1 MSRVANNL
9 ILMGDQMQLGQPI
22 QGSHPD
28 ESGQS
33 ILEYLLE
40 DESTISPDMGVFLP
54 ETYRM
59 HPDICRLISEN
70 VYDSRLHSAT
80 VTNRHIVNVPR
91 EILPRKQ
98 GIHFVPVIHEGNTQG
113 SEEEVVIIKDLAQKL
128 INIPYWSEYQDG
140 PQRLIEWSDML
151 FVAPY
156 NYQVNLL
163 KAALNSD
170 ARVGS
175 VDKFQ
180 GQEAPIVFLSMCAS
194 DATESPRGIEFL
206 FSKNRLNVA
215 ISRAQSLAI
224 IVGSPTLAE
233 TSVNNLQQ
241 MELVSFFSEIV
252 KFK

>member
-1 MSRVANNL
+1 MSRVAKNI

-40 DESTISPDMGVFLP
+40 GKQTILPSMGIFLP

-59 HPDICRLISEN
+59 HPDICRLISSQ
-70 VYDSRLHSAT
+70 VYDSRLTSAE
-80 VTNRHIVNVPR
+80 VTNRHIVDVSK
-91 EILPRKQ
+91 EILPIRH

-113 SEEEVVIIKDLAQKL
+113 SEEEVEIIKSLTEEL
-128 INIPYWSEYQDG
+128 INVPYWPKDAGGKVRYIG
-140 PQRLIEWSDML
+140 WSDIL

-163 KAALNSD
+163 KSALNTE
-170 ARVGS
+170 AKVGT

-180 GQEAPIVFLSMCAS
+180 GQESYCNFI
-194 DATESPRGIEFL
+194 
-206 FSKNRLNVA
+206 NVY
-215 ISRAQSLAI
+215 
-224 IVGSPTLAE
+224 V
-233 TSVNNLQQ
+233 
-241 MELVSFFSEIV
+241 
-252 KFK
+252 